1 MFGVFGYCASIDHF
15 WLFGDNGSNCEI
27 EEDVEV
33 AHVLV
38 IFLKNNF
45 WIGLSFP
52 CCCCH
57 ETSVSV
63 QEIISRSSI
72 MNKVSNFTG
81 FNVYLGALCKIYQKW
96 SGAEKLV
103 LALGKEP
110 VNIVGVSTS
119 VRFIAGDERSGCVR
133 LGHRW
138 SDELHCDQH

>member
-15 WLFGDNGSNCEI
+15 WLFGENRSKCEI

-38 IFLKNNF
+38 IFLQNNF

-52 CCCCH
+52 CWCCH
-57 ETSVSV
+57 ETSVPVQDVISGSSV
-63 QEIISRSSI
+63 
-72 MNKVSNFTG
+72 MDKVFDFTG
-81 FNVYLGALCKIYQKW
+81 SNVYLGTLCEIYQKW

-103 LALGKEP
+103 FALGEEP
-110 VNIVGVSTS
+110 VDIVWVSTS
-119 VRFIAGDERSGCVR
+119 IRFIAGDERGGCVR

-138 SDELHCDQH
+138 SDELHCD